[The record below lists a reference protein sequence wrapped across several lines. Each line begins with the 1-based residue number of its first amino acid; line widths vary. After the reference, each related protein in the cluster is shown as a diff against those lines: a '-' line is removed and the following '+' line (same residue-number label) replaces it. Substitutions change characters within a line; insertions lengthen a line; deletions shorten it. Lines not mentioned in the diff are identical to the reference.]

1 MYYIYIVYYIY
12 ICMYHI
18 YMYSLYVYICII
30 YIIMHVPEG
39 TYSKIPPSTG
49 WFITPSSYTGMSQN
63 RYDRLLDEH
72 PSRRDNRVLIHS
84 RTAINP
90 SWIYDPRNV
99 VGIYPGFYTSWFPHH
114 FEVSN
119 LSIFFRV
126 AIYSINPNSCHQ
138 LGHRWIS
145 PLGWGSNGLQ
155 HHLRYLEADLS
166 QRSLNGKVM
175 IYIDSSLDLDGIL
188 ILRQMSETIWKT
200 FGWNIKAA
208 WKCSTTLRLCVNLL
222 EDTPY
227 TPPIKYETQE
237 RPSQVVN

>member
-1 MYYIYIVYYIY
+1 MYVSYIYIYVLFIY
-12 ICMYHI
+12 I
-18 YMYSLYVYICII
+18 YMYYI

-188 ILRQMSETIWKT
+188 GLSSGKWAKRYGKPLGETSKLHE
-200 FGWNIKAA
+200 NA
-208 WKCSTTLRLCVNLL
+208 LRLYVCVLIYWRIHPTLPQSNMK
-222 EDTPY
+222 PKKGH
-227 TPPIKYETQE
+227 PK
-237 RPSQVVN
+237 